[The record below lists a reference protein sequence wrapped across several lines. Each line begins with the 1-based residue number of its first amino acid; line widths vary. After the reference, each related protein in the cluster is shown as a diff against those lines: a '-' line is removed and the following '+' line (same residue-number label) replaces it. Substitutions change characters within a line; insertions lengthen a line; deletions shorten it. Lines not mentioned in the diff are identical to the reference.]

1 MAKGTRI
8 PKVVSTAVEEEI
20 ELQSNLEA
28 EEMEDDSVVVVGME
42 YPIAQ
47 EPEVVAELDVAISKE
62 TAPSNVRVATK
73 RDHSCT
79 IGGVHYH
86 FFKEKQQLVPVA
98 VKDILLRADLLMP
111 I

>member
-1 MAKGTRI
+1 MMTKGVRA
-8 PKVVSTAVEEEI
+8 PKIVNVA
-20 ELQSNLEA
+20 A
-28 EEMEDDSVVVVGME
+28 EEVVEFQPDLEESADDSAVVVGME
-42 YPIAQ
+42 DPVAQ
-47 EPEVVAELDVAISKE
+47 EPEVVAELDVVIPKE

-86 FFKEKQQLVPVA
+86 FFKEKQQLVPVS